1 MSVLTISMASF
12 NTLVSVLTLLLR
24 YTIPFYWKFISC
36 YACCSF
42 WDKSDIRKSLSET
55 SWYRYSMNSINQ
67 YIFFVFGHHYLM
79 EVRPFTLTYLC
90 LTLKVSSL
98 CGHLILEAGTF
109 YTHIASI
116 IKEGGVFALSDVPSY
131 FCSTVW
137 YLFLSRIVQ

>member
-1 MSVLTISMASF
+1 
-12 NTLVSVLTLLLR
+12 
-24 YTIPFYWKFISC
+24 
-36 YACCSF
+36 
-42 WDKSDIRKSLSET
+42 
-55 SWYRYSMNSINQ
+55 MNSINQ

-116 IKEGGVFALSDVPSY
+116 IKEGDVFALSDVPSY
-131 FCSTVW
+131 FCSTV
-137 YLFLSRIVQ
+137 